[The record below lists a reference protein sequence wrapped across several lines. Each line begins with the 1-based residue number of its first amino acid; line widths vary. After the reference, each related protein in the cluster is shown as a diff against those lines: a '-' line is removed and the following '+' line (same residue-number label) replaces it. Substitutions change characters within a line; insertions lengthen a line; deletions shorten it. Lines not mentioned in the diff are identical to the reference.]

1 MITRTSVN
9 AEVKATIVEKVGS
22 RIQSREVEVTINKCT
37 SPQKA
42 EIVLSKMFKTAT
54 IQVDGISFF
63 ADKRVMSESD
73 FEKYSTLKEHTA
85 LTPEEIEHINESRK
99 RGNR

>member
-1 MITRTSVN
+1 MITRTTIK
-9 AEVKATIVEKVGS
+9 AEVKATVVQKTEDG
-22 RIQSREVEVTINKCT
+22 IQQNEVFVVVDKCA
-37 SPQKA
+37 SKAKA
-42 EIVLSKMFKTAT
+42 EIAVSKIYKNAL
-54 IQVDGISFF
+54 VDISEITFY
-63 ADKRVMSESD
+63 ADKRIMSDSD